1 MPLPMPKKIISYLR
15 GLTETR
21 AYAAGEIERY
31 QRILAELQEH
41 LAAAQMDLAACDR
54 LIKKYDGRL
63 DPTQIEPVHAK
74 RRHGG
79 HGKLRQAI
87 IEILGDASPGELSTT
102 LIAIEL
108 QIRFGIEFM
117 NSADRKRWINGSV
130 SPALRALVYDGIIER
145 LHDPRVF
152 TGEAGRWR
160 LLSAI
165 GASADHLLEQLAS
178 SGQPIDSPEG
188 SSDLNAYPSLVDIR
202 GSA

>member
-1 MPLPMPKKIISYLR
+1 MPLPMPKKITSYLR

-21 AYAAGEIERY
+21 AYAAGEVERY
-31 QRILAELQEH
+31 QRILAEVQEY

-63 DPTQIEPVHAK
+63 DPTRIEPVHAN
-74 RRHGG
+74 RRYGG
-79 HGKLRQAI
+79 YGKLRQAI

-117 NSADRKRWINGSV
+117 NSAARKRWINGSV
-130 SPALRALVYDGIIER
+130 SPALRALVYDGIVER
-145 LHDPRVF
+145 LHDPRIF

-160 LLSAI
+160 LRSAI
-165 GASADHLLEQLAS
+165 SPSAAHLLKQL
-178 SGQPIDSPEG
+178 E
-188 SSDLNAYPSLVDIR
+188 IR
-202 GSA
+202 GDVIDPSDTGEHQAGVG